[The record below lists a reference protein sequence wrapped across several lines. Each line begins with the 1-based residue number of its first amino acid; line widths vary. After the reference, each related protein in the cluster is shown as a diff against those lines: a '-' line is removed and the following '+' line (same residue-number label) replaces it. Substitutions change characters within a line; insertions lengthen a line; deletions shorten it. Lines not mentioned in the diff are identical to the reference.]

1 MVMHGKEEK
10 DDTWMN
16 VMSNG
21 IMWWDSWHDIWYMD
35 FPKSAS
41 HLELMTTLHMT
52 QKEIIE
58 IIEIIEISLLH
69 QFKN

>member
-1 MVMHGKEEK
+1 
-10 DDTWMN
+10 
-16 VMSNG
+16 
-21 IMWWDSWHDIWYMD
+21 MD